1 MSKIKLYLFVMVGIF
16 VSGCTNPN
24 VLSIGTIQ
32 DEKNVQYRESE
43 YAEIL
48 IEKDIAASSDED
60 MKKKLLF
67 MTQECV
73 KGYTMKSEY
82 VYYNEKYSTNSW
94 FEISD
99 DKINIEN
106 NVRNIIK
113 NKDDLKSEVLNLGGK
128 QGNRMFKISLPYKLT
143 KINSSTYKLTI
154 YNNENIKVVES
165 INNSTGKPYET
176 TVYNFNIN
184 DFKVKINRMAR
195 CI

>member
-99 DKINIEN
+99 DKITIEN

-143 KINSSTYKLTI
+143 KINNSTYKLTI

-165 INNSTGKPYET
+165 INNSTGKPYES